1 MARRN
6 NLEELLHRMTA
17 CAEEGIS
24 PRSVDDVRFQLCR
37 LAKQSGMLEEER
49 EFLVGLLCRWR
60 DIQPGG
66 YQ

>member
-6 NLEELLHRMTA
+6 NLEELLHRMTV
-17 CAEEGIS
+17 CSEEGNS
-24 PRSVDDVRFQLCR
+24 PRSLDDVGFQLCR
-37 LAKQSGMLEEER
+37 LAKQRGMSEEER

-60 DIQPGG
+60 DIHRGG

>member
-6 NLEELLHRMTA
+6 NLEELLHRMTV

-24 PRSVDDVRFQLCR
+24 PKAVDDVRFQLCR
-37 LAKQSGMLEEER
+37 LAKQRGMLEEER
-49 EFLVGLLCRWR
+49 EFLVALLCRWR